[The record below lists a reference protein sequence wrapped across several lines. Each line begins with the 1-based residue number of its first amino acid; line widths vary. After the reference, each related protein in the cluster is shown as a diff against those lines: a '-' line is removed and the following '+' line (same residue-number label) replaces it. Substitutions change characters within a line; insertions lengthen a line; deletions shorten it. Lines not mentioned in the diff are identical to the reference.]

1 MEKRAKQLSYKQ
13 IPALIKNLFFKYLF
27 FVNSLFFSLQNV
39 IAQFQSKV
47 EVLEE
52 KGLVSKSE
60 TKVEKE
66 TEGSNSEQYK
76 PKHHR
81 FDDENDSDSN
91 QNSQGKI

>member
-1 MEKRAKQLSYKQ
+1 M
-13 IPALIKNLFFKYLF
+13 F
-27 FVNSLFFSLQNV
+27 FVNSLFFFFSLQSV

-66 TEGSNSEQYK
+66 TKGVETPDSSSEQYK

-91 QNSQGKI
+91 QNSQGKYVFDST

>member
-1 MEKRAKQLSYKQ
+1 MTTL
-13 IPALIKNLFFKYLF
+13 PHLIYIYIL
-27 FVNSLFFSLQNV
+27 FVNSLFFFKLQSV

-52 KGLVSKSE
+52 KGLVSKSATKGAE
-60 TKVEKE
+60 TPD
-66 TEGSNSEQYK
+66 SNSEQYK

-91 QNSQGKI
+91 QNSQGKYNFDSIY

>member
-1 MEKRAKQLSYKQ
+1 M
-13 IPALIKNLFFKYLF
+13 N
-27 FVNSLFFSLQNV
+27 FFSLQSV

-66 TEGSNSEQYK
+66 TKGVETPDSSSEQYK

-91 QNSQGKI
+91 QNSQGKYDFDSIGICRLSFVG

>member
-1 MEKRAKQLSYKQ
+1 MQS
-13 IPALIKNLFFKYLF
+13 
-27 FVNSLFFSLQNV
+27 V

-52 KGLVSKSE
+52 KGLVSKS
-60 TKVEKE
+60 KVEKE
-66 TEGSNSEQYK
+66 TEGVKTPDSNSEQYK

-91 QNSQGKI
+91 QNSQGKYNFDSIY

>member
-1 MEKRAKQLSYKQ
+1 M
-13 IPALIKNLFFKYLF
+13 F
-27 FVNSLFFSLQNV
+27 FVNSLFFFSLQSV

-66 TEGSNSEQYK
+66 TKGVETPDSSSEQYK

-91 QNSQGKI
+91 QNSQGKYDFDST

>member
-1 MEKRAKQLSYKQ
+1 MQS
-13 IPALIKNLFFKYLF
+13 
-27 FVNSLFFSLQNV
+27 V

-60 TKVEKE
+60 TKVE
-66 TEGSNSEQYK
+66 TLDSNSEQYK

-91 QNSQGKI
+91 QNSQGKYNFDIN

>member
-1 MEKRAKQLSYKQ
+1 M
-13 IPALIKNLFFKYLF
+13 
-27 FVNSLFFSLQNV
+27 QNV

-52 KGLVSKSE
+52 KGLVE
-60 TKVEKE
+60 KVEKE
-66 TEGSNSEQYK
+66 TKGVETPDSNSEQYK

-91 QNSQGKI
+91 QNSQGKYDFDSIGICRLSFVG

>member
-1 MEKRAKQLSYKQ
+1 M
-13 IPALIKNLFFKYLF
+13 F
-27 FVNSLFFSLQNV
+27 FVKFNIFFWLQSV

-52 KGLVSKSE
+52 KGLVSKSATKGAE
-60 TKVEKE
+60 TPD
-66 TEGSNSEQYK
+66 SNSEQYK

-91 QNSQGKI
+91 QNSQGKYNFDSIC

>member
-1 MEKRAKQLSYKQ
+1 M
-13 IPALIKNLFFKYLF
+13 F
-27 FVNSLFFSLQNV
+27 FVNSQFFFFSLQSV

-66 TEGSNSEQYK
+66 TKGVETPDSSSEQYK

-91 QNSQGKI
+91 QNSQGKYDFDST